1 MLHLVSKP
9 CSFSD
14 IHTLFS
20 NNLMCVRRLA
30 ADNRTLFSYN
40 ISCLRFGT
48 DAVRHP
54 ARQWERYTNCWCSHE
69 ALRRIQR
76 QRHSQIDAVRRTTSR
91 EAQGSAL
98 HGDFTMIT
106 KNPMQL
112 KAYIKEKAAEKHI
125 SAQLVMQNYML
136 ERLLERIS
144 LSPYKHNFIIKGGFL
159 VSAIVGLDTRA
170 TMDLDTTIKGFTLT
184 HEAILSIFK
193 DVCAV
198 QIDDDVQFEVLGV
211 ADIRETDDY
220 PGIRVSLKANY
231 PPISVPL
238 TVDVT
243 TGDMIT
249 PREIEYTFSMLF
261 DDRTIS
267 ILAYNLETVLAEK
280 LETVLSRNIANTR
293 PRDYYDVYILY
304 ALRGAECDKATLR
317 RALER
322 TTEKRGS
329 AKILTQ
335 YPEIM
340 QEIRDSDTLRRQWNK
355 YSREYDYAKDI
366 SFDDTCNAVQKI
378 MDEFLA

>member
-1 MLHLVSKP
+1 
-9 CSFSD
+9 
-14 IHTLFS
+14 
-20 NNLMCVRRLA
+20 
-30 ADNRTLFSYN
+30 
-40 ISCLRFGT
+40 
-48 DAVRHP
+48 
-54 ARQWERYTNCWCSHE
+54 
-69 ALRRIQR
+69 
-76 QRHSQIDAVRRTTSR
+76 
-91 EAQGSAL
+91 
-98 HGDFTMIT
+98 MIT

-198 QIDDDVQFEVLGV
+198 QIADDVQFEVMGV

-243 TGDMIT
+243 TGDM
-249 PREIEYTFSMLF
+249 LF

-267 ILAYNLETVLAEK
+267 VLAYNLETVLAEK

-293 PRDYYDVYILY
+293 PRDYYDIYILY
-304 ALRGAECDKATLR
+304 ALRGAEYDKATLR

-366 SFDDTCNAVQKI
+366 SFDDTCNAIQKI
-378 MDEFLA
+378 MDETIT